1 VNPLTEK
8 QTKEG
13 VMKRTRIGTLA
24 WLAILAVAPVAAGQA
39 LPDEITGVLEVG
51 THEAVIVADGRI
63 RLVHVSPQ
71 TRVNL
76 DPLFDQM
83 ADQVRFLDGQRVTA
97 TGELEGDILWSAQ
110 VKTAAAED
118 AAPVV
123 QGPGPELAELT
134 GVLQVAGGEAT
145 LDGGV
150 RLIRVPPQSGVA
162 LGPLLARTA
171 ADLAPLAGQKVRATG
186 ELDGDILWS
195 AILEPVEEEAPEEA
209 PEEVLEELEEE
220 IQEGAP
226 EGVEEELQEEA
237 EPVDPTA

>member
-1 VNPLTEK
+1 
-8 QTKEG
+8 
-13 VMKRTRIGTLA
+13 MKRTRIGTLA
-24 WLAILAVAPVAAGQA
+24 WLAILAIAPAARGQG
-39 LPDEITGVLEVG
+39 LPDEVTGVLEV
-51 THEAVIVADGRI
+51 TEHEATIEAEGRI
-63 RLVHVSPQ
+63 RLIHVSPQ

-83 ADQVRFLDGQRVTA
+83 ADQVRSLDGQRVTA
-97 TGELEGDILWSAQ
+97 TGELRGDVLWSAQ
-110 VKTAAAED
+110 VKTAAEED

-123 QGPGPELAELT
+123 QGPGPELAEMT
-134 GVLQVAGGEAT
+134 GILQVTGNEAS

-150 RLIRVPPQSGVA
+150 RLIRVPPQTGVA
-162 LGPLLARTA
+162 LGPLLARAA

-186 ELDGDILWS
+186 ELDGDVLWS

-226 EGVEEELQEEA
+226 EGIEEELQEEA
-237 EPVDPTA
+237 EPVDPTS